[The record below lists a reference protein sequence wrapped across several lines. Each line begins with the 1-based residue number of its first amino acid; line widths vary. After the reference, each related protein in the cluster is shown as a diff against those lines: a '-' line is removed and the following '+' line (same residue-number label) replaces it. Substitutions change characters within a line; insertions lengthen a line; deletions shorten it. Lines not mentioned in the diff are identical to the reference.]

1 VFCLKNILYYI
12 LVLTYPR
19 AFAIFIFINV
29 SEIDLMMEVM
39 RAYFINQEKYSYF
52 ILLHLD
58 AAVFVGMFSLAAT
71 G

>member
-1 VFCLKNILYYI
+1 
-12 LVLTYPR
+12 
-19 AFAIFIFINV
+19 
-29 SEIDLMMEVM
+29 MMEVM

-58 AAVFVGMFSLAAT
+58 AAAFVGMFSLAAT